1 MLRKMKNFQRWIFP
15 KTGYFRRKVNNWRI
29 QDILKKNWLFEKEL
43 IFSPKIESSQ
53 KFWKMTIRH
62 YSSPNM
68 LNFFWKFFIL
78 KFCFGAIRVDIELCT
93 SRSQSSGILAESQG
107 QKDALFFR
115 WQHEPKYKM
124 LKTGYLYTSRS
135 EIQSLYLKGIDSLLL
150 FLTINAFSIKKIGQN
165 LHCSA
170 KLQFRSWKI
179 CIFSRKC
186 LGFLF
191 KKFFIL
197 NEK

>member
-15 KTGYFRRKVNNWRI
+15 KAEYFRRKVNNWRI

-43 IFSPKIESSQ
+43 IFSPKLSRHKNFE
-53 KFWKMTIRH
+53 KMTIRH

-135 EIQSLYLKGIDSLLL
+135 EIQSLYLKGTDSLLY
-150 FLTINAFSIKKIGQN
+150 FLTKNAFSIKN
-165 LHCSA
+165 
-170 KLQFRSWKI
+170 
-179 CIFSRKC
+179 
-186 LGFLF
+186 
-191 KKFFIL
+191 
-197 NEK
+197 